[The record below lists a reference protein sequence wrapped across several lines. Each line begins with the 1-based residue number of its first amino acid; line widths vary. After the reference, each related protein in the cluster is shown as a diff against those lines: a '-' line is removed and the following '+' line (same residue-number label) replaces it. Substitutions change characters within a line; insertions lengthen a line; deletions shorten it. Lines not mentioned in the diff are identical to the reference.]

1 MNEFNKGYIKGY
13 KDAQLEFEKYY
24 SEAVEAL
31 QRFTKLIP
39 KKGKMKENKLFTSDN
54 YKNFIEFI
62 SEKCPNVN
70 RVFINKPSEAEFEK
84 LKIKAG
90 SGTELMNII
99 LDLDN
104 YSKINKYKNLTRTLN
119 NWLDRRAK

>member
-1 MNEFNKGYIKGY
+1 
-13 KDAQLEFEKYY
+13 
-24 SEAVEAL
+24 
-31 QRFTKLIP
+31 
-39 KKGKMKENKLFTSDN
+39 MKENQLFTSEN
-54 YKNFIEFI
+54 YKNFLEFI

-70 RVFINKPSEAEFEK
+70 RVFINKPSEIEFEK

-104 YSKINKYKNLTRTLN
+104 YSKISKYKNLTRTLN
-119 NWLDRRAK
+119 NWLDRRAQ

>member
-1 MNEFNKGYIKGY
+1 MSDFNKGYVKGY

-24 SEAVEAL
+24 SEAMEAL

-39 KKGKMKENKLFTSDN
+39 KKGKMKEQQLFTSEN
-54 YKNFIEFI
+54 YKNFLEFI
-62 SEKCPNVN
+62 AEKCPNVN
-70 RVFINKPSEAEFEK
+70 RVFINKPKELEFEK

-90 SGTELMNII
+90 GGSDLMNLL

-104 YSKINKYKNLTRTLN
+104 YAKISKYKNLTRTLN